1 MAFEKCLRTDWHT
14 ERHTDMINAILR
26 VSPVD
31 EVPRVF
37 CHCAAHVSDHHFS
50 DQSNY
55 HRRQS
60 IFCCCYDISLE
71 QLAGSSPFFGISG
84 AVQKVAEDGTVYA
97 ILYRLTN
104 N

>member
-1 MAFEKCLRTDWHT
+1 MLADRLAHRETHRHDQRNTSRLSRGRSASCFLSLRCSF
-14 ERHTDMINAILR
+14 LGP
-26 VSPVD
+26 SLLGPV
-31 EVPRVF
+31 ELPS
-37 CHCAAHVSDHHFS
+37 AAEHFLF
-50 DQSNY
+50 Y
-55 HRRQS
+55 
-60 IFCCCYDISLE
+60 CCYDISLE